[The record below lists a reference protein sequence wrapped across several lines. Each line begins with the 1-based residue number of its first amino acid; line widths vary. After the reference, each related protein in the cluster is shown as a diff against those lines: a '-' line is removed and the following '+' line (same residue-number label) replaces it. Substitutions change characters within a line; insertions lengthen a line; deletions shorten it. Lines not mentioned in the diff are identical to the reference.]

1 MMTFTF
7 ALNAILSLSLIS
19 NLYSPGIA
27 DKVGKNISIAATQTA
42 LLERAATNW
51 EASAGTFSFTPAIPI
66 ETREVWLTAYSS
78 TPEETDDTPFVTAL
92 GTETRDGIV
101 ATNFLPFGTRVKI
114 PEVFG
119 DKIFVVEDRMHPR
132 KTDFM
137 DVWMPSKQDAL
148 KLGIRRTNIIV
159 LAPIETADEKN

>member
-1 MMTFTF
+1 M
-7 ALNAILSLSLIS
+7 
-19 NLYSPGIA
+19 
-27 DKVGKNISIAATQTA
+27 
-42 LLERAATNW
+42 
-51 EASAGTFSFTPAIPI
+51 

-78 TPEETDDTPFVTAL
+78 TPEETDDTPFITAL
-92 GTETRDGIV
+92 GTKTRDGIV

-114 PEVFG
+114 PDVFG

-148 KLGIRRTNIIV
+148 KIGIRRTNIV
-159 LAPIETADEKN
+159 VFAPIESQGKKN

>member
-1 MMTFTF
+1 MNFAI

-19 NLYSPGIA
+19 NLYPPELAA
-27 DKVGKNISIAATQTA
+27 DVNRLLAPETQI
-42 LLERAATNW
+42 
-51 EASAGTFSFTPAIPI
+51 G
-66 ETREVWLTAYSS
+66 EVWLTAYSS
-78 TPEETDDTPFVTAL
+78 TPEETDDTPFITAL
-92 GTETRDGIV
+92 GTATRDGIV

-132 KTDFM
+132 KTDFL

-148 KLGIRRTNIIV
+148 KIGIRRATILV
-159 LAPIETADEKN
+159 LGERE